1 MQVPWQVLGAVAQ
14 GPAQAVG
21 RVHNLHIYPDRAA
34 RPQVC
39 TASAAFEKM
48 REVEISPDGESL
60 AGVMPRIL
68 GWGWT
73 NEVLLP
79 MVFFL
84 RYLTGRD
91 FGTRK

>member
-1 MQVPWQVLGAVAQ
+1 MQAPWQVLGAVAQ
-14 GPAQAVG
+14 GLAQAVG
-21 RVHNLHIYPDRAA
+21 RVHNLHIHPDRAA

-48 REVEISPDGESL
+48 REVEISPDGKSL
-60 AGVMPRIL
+60 AGVMPRIV

-79 MVFFL
+79 IVL
-84 RYLTGRD
+84 CLSYLTGID
-91 FGTRK
+91 CGTRK